1 MIFRLKDNPTDDR
14 CIAIKQSP
22 ETRCFGGLSRTSW
35 RDVQN
40 LVFIGQDRVLLRII
54 EDNKSKH
61 LTMMNL
67 NGQVVEIPITL

>member
-1 MIFRLKDNPTDDR
+1 MTMD
-14 CIAIKQSP
+14 
-22 ETRCFGGLSRTSW
+22 G
-35 RDVQN
+35 DVQN